1 MYDKVIHLLCLNTSA
16 KNLCAMKLMLFSI
29 ALGLMGR
36 TYFQQV
42 LRGLR
47 RLKGTSNNNKGKMS
61 GETKQLFDQLTEDA
75 MKLMENGDYS

>member
-1 MYDKVIHLLCLNTSA
+1 
-16 KNLCAMKLMLFSI
+16 MKLMLFSI